1 MFFCLAFCCLEPA
14 ASALDGLTLVAGALG
29 GSPTSTLSKTRL
41 LLLLLATDAATVAP
55 PTVLVAGAA

>member
-29 GSPTSTLSKTRL
+29 GSPASTLSKTR
-41 LLLLLATDAATVAP
+41 LLLLATDAATVAP
-55 PTVLVAGAA
+55 LTVLVAGAA